1 MPHDRA
7 TVSVIVLLQVRVHDV
22 AANPGCECCDVL
34 RLASSS
40 SPCQV
45 VYLSK
50 NSLTSLSGLEQFGS
64 LRVLGLAD
72 NLLADME
79 QVGRRDY
86 LFQYGSTRTHTVRA
100 VWPRKHL

>member
-1 MPHDRA
+1 M
-7 TVSVIVLLQVRVHDV
+7 
-22 AANPGCECCDVL
+22 
-34 RLASSS
+34 
-40 SPCQV
+40 

-79 QVGRRDY
+79 QVGKRDLPPPVQRY
-86 LFQYGSTRTHTVRA
+86 TDMDTDTCSACGVAQEACLTQRSIVLDLPGR
-100 VWPRKHL
+100 